1 MNTKSRALFV
11 AGALSWS
18 MVAIANAVSLG
29 GIVTLPGGGGGQVS
43 AKVAVATHPV
53 TDPSTAFTPGVFVDS
68 TSVNIPSAS
77 ASFSFPSLPL
87 FTSPTTYYVYAFVDF
102 NTDDVIDPLEP
113 CGGYGPFPY
122 HQTSATTTAISDSD
136 SKNVSL
142 VLLLRGAIQGT
153 VSVSPGV
160 SGDRILLRAVED
172 AGSSNPDYTQQTSI
186 PLTGGTYS
194 LPHLISLANPYR
206 VDAWI
211 DSDSVGVPYEWD
223 TNEPKSSVS
232 GIMVTGG
239 SLSNAQTLMI
249 SGVGPDHIRLTGSDM
264 STHQTIVADRPS
276 APIKVTVR
284 DAQDQLTI
292 LPVATALYFETYTSG
307 GSGVPELSVGGASF
321 QFEPGPVYVAASL
334 SESDPLVFRST
345 QTGHVTLR
353 VEARDFPSSGQS
365 RYSWH
370 DFDVL
375 PAGSGFTNVGVRTNS
390 QPSGTG
396 LSSSTV
402 ITPDNDGANDGAV
415 FSCTPPTMASSWE
428 LWVSSDSSIDSSVVY
443 RYFGYGTNE
452 AYWHGYDSSYRRV
465 PSGTYYARFQTSGQG
480 IVSSTMSVTVQSAAI
495 KGRVVDGQGQPILD
509 AEVNVYGQ
517 NGGGFQLTDSDGRFE
532 VSGLKPSSL
541 YNVELRKSG
550 YQTVRLSTT
559 TNLVTAPAVDV
570 GSRTLEQGITLA
582 VHVDVSAAPT
592 RDIYGGVSV
601 FDPAVR
607 DNQWGGIRISSGSIQ
622 SDNGR
627 FTGDSQFS
635 TWTFITVR
643 PNTVY
648 RVEVNLPDFGRSTA
662 SWTSPASG
670 TDYVTF
676 NMTRKPNIYGKVLF
690 PSPLTTGQWVNVDAR
705 LGSQSMSTAWGGA
718 WINTGQQEGV
728 FSLFGLND
736 GTYQLRAYAQGFV
749 TNTAAVTVA
758 GNDVGNPQTGG
769 ADFPVFSKGGKIT
782 GTLTVVGDT
791 TGLPSSAS
799 SGVGC
804 SNSEFA
810 VPLNAHSRSS
820 FMGTFTQA
828 CLAKSASTSS
838 GAYEIAG
845 LADGTYEVYSYLPG
859 FEFLS
864 NGPLQVTVS
873 NSSGTADL
881 GFEALA
887 GSVTILAD
895 LPVGDDAAQVSYELS
910 LGYGNSSSWT
920 GVLSAS
926 GSSQGSAT
934 ITGLGTGLYTLL
946 VENGNPDRGLQR
958 ESVVPVKNGS
968 AALALVDLT
977 VASYEVS
984 GKIDIQGTLVLPS
997 TWSVSVSS
1005 ITGLAAAGVTPL
1017 VDVYALPF
1025 PNHYDTRSGPI
1036 RTVSADVH
1044 SSSATYRIP
1053 GLSTGGYWLRVRQDL
1068 VPPPAGCIGCMSEPG
1083 LPDLANEGV
1092 VVFVDTQSLSGV
1104 DLTLINGFDV
1114 SGTLSRP
1121 SGDTTTDARTFK
1133 LQLRRSDNFTVW
1145 QTTDSSVGAS
1155 TSYRFGHV
1163 APGDYIL
1170 EITDQGVDA
1179 RYGAKA
1185 VPIKVAA
1192 GAVTKNVTLLSGG
1205 TIVGRLRDAD
1215 SQTLINAQNSS
1226 QYLPQNFGISAQA
1239 NPWVQGGWVE
1249 ALRSTTT
1256 YGFYFDEDGQFRI
1269 PRLVPDTTYD
1279 LRFRGYDGL
1288 DNADRANGV
1297 KTYAPTVI
1305 AGVLASEGQ
1314 IVDVGTV
1321 DLKQGGTLSG
1331 TVVSVSSQPLANIR
1345 VIARPSVKSTV
1356 DTWNLQVEAYTD
1368 ENGRYTLQG
1377 IDRAYKY
1384 YDIVA
1389 SPRYRPG
1396 ETFASLS
1403 GPRYA
1408 EERRRLVD
1416 VTVATATVDN
1426 NFSLTEANGTVTGRV
1441 ATVDGGTLY
1450 PVFTDDESADGL
1462 RGADVVL
1469 HRDGAMFEDN
1479 PLGEIEERTAADG
1492 TFRVEGL
1499 KPGPYTLRALAQGYV
1514 TSVQTLLVPAGTK
1527 DAGTLTLA
1535 KGATVTGALTKPGGD
1550 AVNSEEVDM
1559 VVGVDENFE
1568 DFLFGT
1574 LDVDAGTLEI
1584 EGYTVSGFQTGKV
1597 YSLVIVTGKDDI
1609 FATGSTVT
1617 FSAAGESQVV
1627 NLEYRAAAPRVFV
1640 NQTQRVEL
1648 NNPSD
1653 STDDERVT
1661 SVRFFVSQPLRN
1673 QTPADAD
1680 LTTLVTVS
1688 SGAGTLSNLT
1698 INSSRDTLTAD
1709 YTAPSTEASFALGL
1723 NFFTIEKDPAT
1734 GDNFEVDEPFSFYAG
1749 FAKRRSTT
1757 VSNVIGGDVQL
1768 EDEASGVSFPSGTF
1782 DVASSSSVEVE
1793 IRILEELPQAS
1804 ASAAVH
1810 AGGAL
1815 GRQRSGGAR
1824 TTSVASVAKRW
1835 GPTAY
1840 PSSDLYA
1847 AASAA
1852 ATVDPYS
1859 AFYDIFLPAGIK
1871 SVLKKTAQLTLTY
1884 DPDRTSDP
1892 NTLNIYFFH
1901 PEKDLFILENANR
1914 VVDEVNNTITV
1925 SVSHLSTF
1933 LVLNSQAPVLGGG
1946 STNAG
1951 YSGNSIQVFNTPNP
1965 FRLGSKTVSMN
1976 HTTPNSSTIEGTYI
1990 CYNLPTGKT
1999 GDVKIE
2005 IFDAT
2010 GLLVRTLSA
2019 AGALG
2024 ETFNRVEWDGRNDD
2038 GRKVASGIYIG
2049 RFTLNGG
2056 DEKMFKLAVLK

>member
-1 MNTKSRALFV
+1 MSTKLRCLSL
-11 AGALSWS
+11 AGALALS
-18 MVAIANAVSLG
+18 MAVTGNAVHLSGSVNLAG
-29 GIVTLPGGGGGQVS
+29 GLFGPVD
-43 AKVAVATHPV
+43 AKVAVATYPV
-53 TDPSTAFTPGVFVDS
+53 TDPSTAFTIGVPVDS
-68 TSVNIPSAS
+68 TIVNIAS
-77 ASFSFPSLPL
+77 SSGTFSFPSLPL
-87 FTSPTTYYVYAFVDF
+87 FTSPTTYYVYAYIDSDF
-102 NTDDVIDPLEP
+102 DGEIDPLEP

-122 HQTSATTTAISDSD
+122 HQTTATMTAVLSISSGT
-136 SKNVSL
+136 VSL
-142 VLLLRGAIQGT
+142 DIINRGAISGPVM
-153 VSVSPGV
+153 VSGGV
-160 SGDRILLRAVED
+160 PGDRIIIRAVED
-172 AGSSNPDYTQQTSI
+172 VGSPNTDLGQYTVI
-186 PLTGGTYS
+186 PLAGGIYT
-194 LPHLISLANPYR
+194 LPHLKPIGNPYR
-206 VDAWI
+206 VEAWA
-211 DSDSVGVPYEWD
+211 DSDSVGVPFEWD
-223 TNEPKSSVS
+223 NNEPSSTVS
-232 GIMVTGG
+232 GLMVTANNI
-239 SLSNAQTLMI
+239 SNAQSFLI
-249 SGVGPDHIRLTGSDM
+249 SGGGPDHIRLTGNDM
-264 STHQTIVADRPS
+264 STHQTIVVDRPS
-276 APIKVTVR
+276 SPLKVTFLSG
-284 DAQDQLTI
+284 QEQLAVV
-292 LPVATALYFETYTSG
+292 PVATELYFEAYHVSG
-307 GSGVPELSVGGASF
+307 NMTPELSVGGQPF
-321 QFEPGPVYVAASL
+321 QPVSGPVNVAASL
-334 SESDPLVFRST
+334 AESDPIVFRST
-345 QTGHVTLR
+345 QSGHVTLR

-365 RYSWH
+365 RYSWY

-375 PAGSGFTNVGVRTNS
+375 PVGSGFTNVGVRTNS
-390 QPSGTG
+390 QPMTG
-396 LSSSTV
+396 PVSSSTV
-402 ITPDNDGANDGAV
+402 ITPDNDGANDSAV

-428 LWVSSDSSIDSSVVY
+428 LWVSSDASIDSSVVQ
-443 RYFGYGTNE
+443 RYYGYGTNE
-452 AYWHGYDSSYRRV
+452 AYWHGFDQQGRRV
-465 PSGTYYARFQTSGQG
+465 PSGTYYARFQTYGQG
-480 IVSSTMSVTVQSAAI
+480 IVSSTMTVVVQAAGI
-495 KGRVVDGQGQPILD
+495 NGRVVDGQGQPVFE

-517 NGGGFQLTDSDGRFE
+517 NGGGFQLTDSDGRFN
-532 VSGLKPSSL
+532 VNGLKPLSL
-541 YNVELRKSG
+541 YTIELRKSG

-559 TNLVTAPAVDV
+559 TNLVTAPSVDV

-607 DNQWGGIRISSGSIQ
+607 DNQWGGLRIPTGAIG

-627 FTGDSQFS
+627 FSGDAQFS

-643 PNTVY
+643 PNTLY
-648 RVEVNLPDFGRSTA
+648 QVEVNLPDFGRSTA
-662 SWTSPASG
+662 SWTSPANG
-670 TDYVTF
+670 TDYLTF
-676 NMTRKPNIYGKVLF
+676 AMTRKPNVYGKVSF
-690 PSPLTTGQWVNVDAR
+690 PSALTTGQWVNVDAR
-705 LGSQSMSTAWGGA
+705 LNQQTMSTVWGGA
-718 WINTGQQEGV
+718 WINTGQQEAI
-728 FSLFGLND
+728 FSLFGLSD
-736 GTYQLRAYAQGFV
+736 GTYHLRAYAQGFV
-749 TNTAAVTVA
+749 TSTAVVTVA
-758 GNDVGNPQTGG
+758 GSDVGNPSTGG

-791 TGLPSSAS
+791 TGLPSSV
-799 SGVGC
+799 SGGGGC
-804 SNSEFA
+804 SNNEFA

-828 CLAKSASTSS
+828 CLPKSVATSS
-838 GAYEIAG
+838 AAYEIAG

-864 NGPLQVTVS
+864 NGPLQVTVA
-873 NSSGTADL
+873 NSSGTANL
-881 GFEALA
+881 RFEALA

-895 LPVGDDAAQVSYELS
+895 LPAGDDAAQVSYELS
-910 LGYGNSSSWT
+910 LGFGNSSSWS
-920 GVLSAS
+920 GVLTAS
-926 GSSQGSAT
+926 GPSQGAAT
-934 ITGLGTGLYTLL
+934 VTGLGTGLYTLT
-946 VENGNPDRGLQR
+946 VENGNRDLYFQR

-968 AALALVDLT
+968 AATARVDMT

-984 GKIDIQGTLVLPS
+984 GEIKIQSTLVLPS

-1005 ITGLAAAGVTPL
+1005 VTGLAAAGVTPQ
-1017 VDVYALPF
+1017 VDVYTLPY
-1025 PNHYDTRSGPI
+1025 PNHPDTRSGPF

-1044 SSSATYRIP
+1044 STSATYRVP
-1053 GLSTGGYWLRVRQDL
+1053 GLSSGGYWVRVRQDL
-1068 VPPPAGCIGCMSEPG
+1068 VLPTPSCFGCMPEPG
-1083 LPDLANEGV
+1083 LPDLANEGAV
-1092 VVFVDTQSLSGV
+1092 IYVDTQALTGV
-1104 DLTLINGFDV
+1104 DLTLTNGVDV
-1114 SGTLSRP
+1114 SGTVSRP
-1121 SGDTTTDARTFK
+1121 AGDTTTDTRVFK
-1133 LQLRRSDNFTVW
+1133 ILLRRSDNYTVW
-1145 QTTDSSVGAS
+1145 QTTVASSGS
-1155 TSYRFGHV
+1155 TTAYRFAHV
-1163 APGDYIL
+1163 APGDYVL

-1185 VPIKVAA
+1185 VPVKVAS
-1192 GAVTKNVTLLSGG
+1192 GNVTKNVTLLSGG

-1256 YGFYFDEDGQFRI
+1256 YGFYFDDDGRFRI
-1269 PRLVPDTTYD
+1269 PRLIPDTNYD

-1288 DNADRANGV
+1288 DNADRANGI

-1321 DLKQGGTLSG
+1321 DLNQGGTLSG
-1331 TVVSVSSQPLANIR
+1331 TVLSVSSQPLANIR
-1345 VIARPSVKSTV
+1345 VIARPSVKSNV

-1408 EERRRLVD
+1408 EERRRLID
-1416 VTVATATVDN
+1416 VTVATATVNN

-1441 ATVDGGTLY
+1441 VPIDGGILY

-1479 PLGEIEERTAADG
+1479 PLGEIEERSSADG

-1514 TSVQTLLVPAGTK
+1514 TSVQTLLVPAGPK
-1527 DAGTLTLA
+1527 DVGTITLA
-1535 KGATVTGALTKPGGD
+1535 KGATVTGTLTKPGGD

-1574 LDVDAGTLEI
+1574 LDVDVGTQEI
-1584 EGYTVSGFQTGKV
+1584 EGYTVSGFQANKV

-1609 FATGSTVT
+1609 MATGSTVA
-1617 FSAAGESQVV
+1617 FAATGETQVV

-1640 NQTQRVEL
+1640 NQTQQVV
-1648 NNPSD
+1648 NAD
-1653 STDDERVT
+1653 RVT

-1673 QTPADAD
+1673 QTPGDAD
-1680 LTTLVTVS
+1680 LASIVSVS
-1688 SGAGTLSNLT
+1688 SGAGALSNLA
-1698 INSSRDTLTAD
+1698 INSSRDTITAD
-1709 YTAPSTEASFALGL
+1709 YTAPSTEPSFALGL
-1723 NFFTIEKDPAT
+1723 EFFTIEKDLAT
-1734 GDNFEVDEPFSFYAG
+1734 GEHFEVDETFSFYAG

-1768 EDEASGVSFPSGTF
+1768 EDEASGVAFPSGTF

-1793 IRILEELPQAS
+1793 IRILEELPEAS
-1804 ASAAVH
+1804 ASA
-1810 AGGAL
+1810 GGVS
-1815 GRQRSGGAR
+1815 GRRGSARSDKP
-1824 TTSVASVAKRW
+1824 SVAHVARRL

-1840 PSSDLYA
+1840 PSSELYEM
-1847 AASAA
+1847 ASAA

-1871 SVLKKTAQLTLTY
+1871 SVLKKSAQLTLTY
-1884 DPDRTSDP
+1884 DPDIASDP
-1892 NTLNIYFFH
+1892 NALNIYFYH
-1901 PEKDLFILENANR
+1901 PEKELFILENTNR

-1933 LVLNSQAPVLGGG
+1933 LVLNSQEPVLGNQNSGTG
-1946 STNAG
+1946 YAG
-1951 YSGNSIQVFNTPNP
+1951 ESIQVFNTPNP
-1965 FRLGSKTVSMN
+1965 FRLRSKTVSMN
-1976 HTTPNSSTIEGTYI
+1976 HSTPNSTSIEGTYI
-1990 CYNLPTGKT
+1990 CYNLPPVKS

-2005 IFDAT
+2005 LFDSL
-2010 GLLVRTLSA
+2010 GVLVRSLSVSGS
-2019 AGALG
+2019 AGG
-2024 ETFNRVEWDGRNDD
+2024 TYNRVEWDGRNDE
-2038 GRKVASGIYIG
+2038 GRKVAAGIYIG

-2056 DEKMFKLAVLK
+2056 DEKMVKLAVLK

>member
-1 MNTKSRALFV
+1 MALAMAATAHAV
-11 AGALSWS
+11 NLSGTLNLTGGLAGPLD
-18 MVAIANAVSLG
+18 
-29 GIVTLPGGGGGQVS
+29 
-43 AKVAVATHPV
+43 AKVAVATYPV
-53 TDPSTAFTPGVFVDS
+53 TDSSTAFLPGVFVDS
-68 TSVNIPSAS
+68 TVVTIPATSMT
-77 ASFSFPSLPL
+77 FNFPSLPL
-87 FTSPTTYYVYAFVDF
+87 FTSPTTYYVYAYIDSD
-102 NTDDVIDPLEP
+102 TDDVIDPLEP

-122 HQTSATTTAISDSD
+122 HQTTATMTAISSIDSG
-136 SKNVSL
+136 SVSL
-142 VLLLRGAIQGT
+142 ALLERGAIFG
-153 VSVSPGV
+153 SVGILGGLP
-160 SGDRILLRAVED
+160 GDRIMVRAVED
-172 AGSSNPDYTQQTSI
+172 VGSPTDDLTQYAVLPLAGGSYT
-186 PLTGGTYS
+186 
-194 LPHLISLANPYR
+194 LPHLKPNANPYK
-206 VDAWI
+206 VEAWV

-223 TNEPKSSVS
+223 AFEPISTVS
-232 GIMVTGG
+232 GLMVTANTI
-239 SLSNAQTLMI
+239 SNAQTLLI
-249 SGVGPDHIRLTGSDM
+249 SGADPDHIRLAGNDM
-264 STHQTIVADRPS
+264 STHQTIVVDLPS
-276 APIKVTVR
+276 APLKVTFR
-284 DAQDQLTI
+284 DAQDQLSVV
-292 LPVATALYFETYTSG
+292 PSATALYFDSYIMG
-307 GSGVPELSVGGASF
+307 VNGVPELSVGGQPF
-321 QFEPGPVYVAASL
+321 QPVSGPVYVAASL
-334 SESDPLVFRST
+334 SESDPLVYRST
-345 QTGHVTLR
+345 QSGHVILR

-365 RYSWH
+365 RYSWY

-402 ITPDNDGANDGAV
+402 ITPDNDGANDSAV

-428 LWVSSDSSIDSSVVY
+428 LWISSHSSMDSSVIY
-443 RYFGYGTNE
+443 RYYGYGTNE
-452 AYWHGYDSSYRRV
+452 AYWHGYENQGWRV

-480 IVSSTMSVTVQSAAI
+480 IVSSTLTVVVQVAGI
-495 KGRVVDGQGQPILD
+495 KGRVVNGSGQPIVD

-570 GSRTLEQGITLA
+570 GTRTLEQGITLA

-607 DNQWGGIRISSGSIQ
+607 DNQWGGIRITSGSIQ

-643 PNTVY
+643 SNTVY
-648 RVEVNLPDFGRSTA
+648 QVEVNLPDFGRSTA

-670 TDYVTF
+670 TDYLIF
-676 NMTRKPNIYGKVLF
+676 NMTRKPNVYGKVFF

-728 FSLFGLND
+728 FSLFGLSD

-749 TNTAAVTVA
+749 TSTAAVTVA
-758 GNDVGNPQTGG
+758 GGDVGNPSTGG

-804 SNSEFA
+804 SNTEFA

-828 CLAKSASTSS
+828 CLPKSVATSS
-838 GAYEIAG
+838 APYEIAG

-887 GSVTILAD
+887 GSVSILAD
-895 LPVGDDAAQVSYELS
+895 LPAGDDAAQVSYELS
-910 LGYGNSSSWT
+910 LGFGNSSSWS
-920 GVLSAS
+920 GVLTAS
-926 GSSQGSAT
+926 GTSQGAAT
-934 ITGLGTGLYTLL
+934 VTGLGTGLYTLT
-946 VENGNPDRGLQR
+946 VENGNRGLYFQR

-968 AALALVDLT
+968 AATARVDLT
-977 VASYEVS
+977 VPSYEVS
-984 GKIDIQGTLVLPS
+984 GEIKIQSTLVLPS

-1005 ITGLAAAGVTPL
+1005 VTGLAAAGVIPQ
-1017 VDVYALPF
+1017 VDVYALPY
-1025 PNHYDTRSGPI
+1025 PNHPDTRSGPF
-1036 RTVSADVH
+1036 RTVPADIH
-1044 SSSATYRIP
+1044 STSATYRVP
-1053 GLSTGGYWLRVRQDL
+1053 GLSSGGYWLRVRQDL
-1068 VPPPAGCIGCMSEPG
+1068 VLPTPSCFGCMPEPG
-1083 LPDLANEGV
+1083 LPDLANEGAV
-1092 VVFVDTQSLSGV
+1092 IYVDTQALTGV
-1104 DLTLINGFDV
+1104 DLTLTNGVDV
-1114 SGTLSRP
+1114 SGTVSRP
-1121 SGDTTTDARTFK
+1121 AGDTTTDTRVFK
-1133 LQLRRSDNFTVW
+1133 ILLRRSDNYTVW
-1145 QTTDSSVGAS
+1145 QTTVASVGAS
-1155 TSYRFGHV
+1155 TAYRIAHV

-1185 VPIKVAA
+1185 VPVKVAA
-1192 GAVTKNVTLLSGG
+1192 GEVTKNVSLLSGG

-1215 SQTLINAQNSS
+1215 SQTLINSQNSS

-1249 ALRSTTT
+1249 ALRSTAT
-1256 YGFYFDEDGQFRI
+1256 YGFYFDEDGRFRI
-1269 PRLVPDTTYD
+1269 PRLIPDTNYD

-1288 DNADRANGV
+1288 DNADRANGI

-1321 DLKQGGTLSG
+1321 DLKQGATLSG
-1331 TVVSVSSQPLANIR
+1331 TVLSVSSQPLANIR

-1408 EERRRLVD
+1408 EERRRLID

-1426 NFSLTEANGTVTGRV
+1426 DFSLTEANGTVTGRV

-1479 PLGEIEERTAADG
+1479 PLGEIEERSAPDG

-1535 KGATVTGALTKPGGD
+1535 KGATVTGTLTKPGGD

-1653 STDDERVT
+1653 STDDERIT

-1673 QTPADAD
+1673 QTPEDAD
-1680 LTTLVTVS
+1680 LTSIVTVS
-1688 SGAGTLSNLT
+1688 SGAGTLSNLA

-1709 YTAPSTEASFALGL
+1709 YTAPSTEASFALDL

-1734 GDNFEVDEPFSFYAG
+1734 GDNFEVDETFSFYAG

-1793 IRILEELPQAS
+1793 IRILEELPEAP
-1804 ASAAVH
+1804 ASAAGL
-1810 AGGAL
+1810 AG
-1815 GRQRSGGAR
+1815 RPRSAQSR
-1824 TTSVASVAKRW
+1824 KSSVASVAKRW

-1884 DPDRTSDP
+1884 DPDRGADP
-1892 NTLNIYFFH
+1892 NTLNIYFYH
-1901 PEKDLFILENANR
+1901 PEKELFILENTNR

-1933 LVLNSQAPVLGGG
+1933 LVLNSQEPVLGNQNSGTG
-1946 STNAG
+1946 YAG
-1951 YSGNSIQVFNTPNP
+1951 ESIQVFNTPNP
-1965 FRLGSKTVSMN
+1965 FRLGTKTISMV

-1990 CYNLPTGKT
+1990 CYNLPSGKT
-1999 GDVKIE
+1999 GDVKVE
-2005 IFDAT
+2005 IFDAA
-2010 GLLVRTLSA
+2010 GVLVRTLSA
-2019 AGALG
+2019 TGSL
-2024 ETFNRVEWDGRNDD
+2024 ERTFNRLEWDGRNDD
-2038 GRKVASGIYIG
+2038 GRKVSSGIYIG